1 MKIFAVVPIYN
12 EKQERVTSVLKDLE
26 KFVDEIIVVDDGSE
40 ENVKCQMSNVKCY
53 LLRHKINRG
62 QGAALETGTEYA
74 LEQGADIIVH
84 FDGDGQFIAQEIES
98 MTTPII
104 KDEVDITLG
113 SRFIKDINSKIPFL
127 KRVII
132 LPVAKII
139 NYLFTGLKL
148 TDAHCGFRAMNRK
161 AAEFL
166 KVEQDRMS
174 HATEIVAKIKKN
186 NLRYREMP
194 VTVIYHQFGQGV
206 GGGIKIMRDLLFSKF
221 F

>member
-26 KFVDEIIVVDDGSE
+26 KFVDEIIVVDDGSIE
-40 ENVKCQMSNVKCY
+40 SIKVSEYQSVRVLKHR
-53 LLRHKINRG
+53 LNRG

-74 LEQGADIIVH
+74 LEQGADAIVH
-84 FDGDGQFIAQEIES
+84 FDGDGQFVAEEIKAMIE
-98 MTTPII
+98 PVI
-104 KDEVDITLG
+104 KGEVDITLG
-113 SRFIKDINSKIPFL
+113 TRFFKDSDSKIPFL

-186 NLRYREMP
+186 NLRYKEMP

-206 GGGIKIMRDLLFSKF
+206 GGGIKIIRELLFSKF